1 MISFQNFSFRYE
13 ESQDFT
19 LRGIDMT
26 VQTGEFIPVSYTHLD
41 VYKRQERLRVRD
53 SYTVLGCVRQPL
65 AKLAD
70 GPMHLQIV
78 RIDFAEYIHG

>member
-1 MISFQNFSFRYE
+1 MRRACGEVQNR
-13 ESQDFT
+13 
-19 LRGIDMT
+19 
-26 VQTGEFIPVSYTHLD
+26 
-41 VYKRQERLRVRD
+41 ERLRVGD

>member
-1 MISFQNFSFRYE
+1 MRRACGEVQNR
-13 ESQDFT
+13 
-19 LRGIDMT
+19 
-26 VQTGEFIPVSYTHLD
+26 
-41 VYKRQERLRVRD
+41 ERLRVGD

-78 RIDFAEYIHG
+78 RIDFAEYIHGKIGGEYAD